1 MREVGLGAMQV
12 WQALSEAQG
21 RGRGDVEL
29 AIVFTD
35 LSGFSSWALDKGDTV
50 AVNFLR
56 DVGEALEPQLTD
68 RGGTIVKRLGD
79 GLMAVFADPQ
89 AAVTAVLDASTSVGS
104 LDHDGYRPRLR
115 AGIHLGRPRR
125 LGADYLGVDV
135 NVAARLVD
143 AAAPGEVLATNTL
156 LARIDSEGVQTRR
169 KRWFRAK
176 GTPEGLQVFSL
187 KPALAPSS

>member
-1 MREVGLGAMQV
+1 
-12 WQALSEAQG
+12 
-21 RGRGDVEL
+21 VEL

-35 LSGFSSWALDKGDTV
+35 LSGFSSWALEKGDAV
-50 AVNFLR
+50 AVNLLR
-56 DVGEALEPQLTD
+56 DVGEALEPPVTD

-89 AAVTAVLDASTSVGS
+89 AAVTAVLDARERVGAI
-104 LDHDGYRPRLR
+104 DHDGYRPRLR
-115 AGIHLGRPRR
+115 AGIHVGHPRR

-143 AAAPGEVLATNTL
+143 AAAPGEVLASQVVL
-156 LARIDSEGVQTRR
+156 SRIDAEGVQTKR

-187 KPALAPSS
+187 KPAPAPA

>member
-1 MREVGLGAMQV
+1 M
-12 WQALSEAQG
+12 WQALAEAQG
-21 RGRGDVEL
+21 RGRGEVEL

-35 LSGFSSWALDKGDTV
+35 LSGFSTWALDKGDTV

-56 DVGEALEPQLTD
+56 DVGEALEPPLTD
-68 RGGTIVKRLGD
+68 HGGTIVKRLGD

-89 AAVTAVLDASTSVGS
+89 AAVTAVLEASESVGS

-115 AGIHLGRPRR
+115 AGIHVGHPRR

-143 AAAPGEVLATNTL
+143 AAAPGEVLASEHGAGPDPPR
-156 LARIDSEGVQTRR
+156 ARANQTQALVPR
-169 KRWFRAK
+169 KRHPRW
-176 GTPEGLQVFSL
+176 TPGLLVEACPLS
-187 KPALAPSS
+187 